1 MGRNTKELLD
11 ELKNCEEFQ
20 RYYEENSEDFLFA
33 ALPGE
38 LNRLIG
44 QKGLKKSAVIA
55 KAQINEIYGYQIFA
69 GKRRPERNKLLCL
82 LIAMGADLNEIQAVL
97 KHAGYA
103 QLYAKNPTDSAVIFG
118 ICKHMTIPQINGILF
133 DHGLK
138 SL

>member
-1 MGRNTKELLD
+1 MRRNTKELQSMLENCK
-11 ELKNCEEFQ
+11 ELQDF
-20 RYYEENSEDFLFA
+20 YEEHSEDFLYS

-38 LNRLIG
+38 LNKLVG

-55 KAQINEIYGYQIFA
+55 TAQINEIYGYQIFA

-82 LIAMGADLNEIQAVL
+82 LIAMGADLNEVQTVL

-103 QLYAKNPTDSAVIFG
+103 QLYVKNPVDCAVIYG
-118 ICKHMTIPQINGILF
+118 ICKHMTIPQINNFLF